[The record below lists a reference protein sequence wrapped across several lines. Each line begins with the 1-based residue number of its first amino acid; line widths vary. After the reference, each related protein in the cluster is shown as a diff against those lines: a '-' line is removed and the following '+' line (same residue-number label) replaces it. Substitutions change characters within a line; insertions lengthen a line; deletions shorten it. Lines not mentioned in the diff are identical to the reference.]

1 MSAIKNIIFDLG
13 GVLYAIDYDKIESGM
28 ATLQH
33 NASDPVHYSRSYQ
46 DPLFTQIEVGKI
58 SPDEFFEGMRIRFQL
73 SDDKDAFFRV
83 WNSMLHGLI
92 PGRLELVKSM
102 SAKYRVFLLS
112 NTNIIHYTYLISECA
127 PMFAC
132 MEKCYFSH
140 EVGLRKPN
148 PEIFNTVL
156 EDNALIP
163 EETLFI
169 EDSIQHINAANSLG
183 IKTLFVQ
190 SDAWPDQLHDMLN
203 PFHIKTR

>member
-1 MSAIKNIIFDLG
+1 MSSIKNIIFDLG

-28 ATLQH
+28 ATLQQ
-33 NASDPVHYSRSYQ
+33 NTSDPVRYSRSYQ
-46 DPLFTQIEVGKI
+46 DPLFTQIEIGKI
-58 SPDEFFEGMRIRFQL
+58 SPSEFFEGMRKRFQL
-73 SDDKDAFFRV
+73 SDNQDAFFTV

-112 NTNIIHYTYLISECA
+112 NTNIIHYEYLMPECA

-140 EVGLRKPN
+140 EVGMRKPD
-148 PEIFNTVL
+148 PEIFNKVL
-156 EDNALIP
+156 KDNALIAG
-163 EETLFI
+163 ETLFI
-169 EDSIQHINAANSLG
+169 EDSKQHIDAANALG

-190 SDAWPDQLHDMLN
+190 SDAWPDQLNDMLN
-203 PFHIKTR
+203 PSHVNTR

>member
-1 MSAIKNIIFDLG
+1 MRAIKNIIFDLG

-46 DPLFTQIEVGKI
+46 DPLFTQIEVGNI

-73 SDDKDAFFRV
+73 SDDKEAFFKV
-83 WNSMLHGLI
+83 WNSMLYGLI
-92 PGRLELVKSM
+92 PGRVELVKEI
-102 SAKYRVFLLS
+102 ALHYRVFLLS
-112 NTNIIHYTYLISECA
+112 NTNIIHYTHLISECA

-140 EVGLRKPN
+140 EVGLRKPE
-148 PEIFNTVL
+148 PEIFHKVL
-156 EDNALIP
+156 NDNLLIP

-169 EDSIQHINAANSLG
+169 EDSKQHIDTASRLG
-183 IKTLFVQ
+183 IKTLFVE

-203 PFHIKTR
+203 PFHINTR